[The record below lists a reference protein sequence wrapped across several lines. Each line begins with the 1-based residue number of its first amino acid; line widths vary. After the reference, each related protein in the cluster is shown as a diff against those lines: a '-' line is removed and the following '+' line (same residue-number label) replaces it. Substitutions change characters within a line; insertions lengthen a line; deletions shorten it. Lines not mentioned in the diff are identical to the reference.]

1 MLNRSI
7 LIGRLTADP
16 DLRKTQS
23 GTSVVSYTL
32 AVNRSRAK
40 EGQQQADF
48 ISCVAWDK
56 TADLMVDYTH
66 KGSLIGIVGRIQ
78 TRSYQDRD
86 GKNVYVTEVV
96 TDELQFL
103 DPKKQDNSQPFNTK
117 PKYEYNLTQM
127 AERGAD
133 NDDLRLDNSDLPF

>member
-16 DLRKTQS
+16 ELRKTQT

-78 TRSYQDRD
+78 TRSYQDRE

-103 DPKKQDNSQPFNTK
+103 DPKKQDNSQPFNTQ

-133 NDDLRLDNSDLPF
+133 NDELRLDNSDLPF

>member
-1 MLNRSI
+1 MLNRTI

-56 TADLMVDYTH
+56 TADLMADYTH

-78 TRSYQDRD
+78 TRFYQDRD

-103 DPKKQDNSQPFNTK
+103 DPKKQDNSQPFNAK